1 MGVGGM
7 VERGV
12 RDATSEA
19 TLSLVLRNTGP
30 NPNPNPSP
38 NPNPTLTPT
47 LTLSQAYAQTP
58 PRVLQYVALF

>member
-12 RDATSEA
+12 RDASSEVYA
-19 TLSLVLRNTGP
+19 QTPPWPSSLT
-30 NPNPNPSP
+30 
-38 NPNPTLTPT
+38 PNPTLHPA

>member
-19 TLSLVLRNTGP
+19 TLSLILRNTGP

-38 NPNPTLTPT
+38 SPNP
-47 LTLSQAYAQTP
+47 Q
-58 PRVLQYVALF
+58 R